1 MGTHPIFESDFDC
14 LTDIEMVSDDE
25 IVTINVGG
33 HTFTTFRSSLLR
45 FSNSILARMIKGQI
59 PLRKDKDGNLFLDRD
74 PNIFKYILEFLR
86 SSKLVLNDETM
97 GTILPQLMMEAEY
110 FMIDPL
116 IDQLRFRQERMNKR
130 DVLLVWNEGGVIK
143 FNCTDEDVLA
153 QLDYL
158 KPPIVGLKKTRS
170 IATIQYD
177 CDFLVAINHFINNGF
192 TRPDIMSSKINYFWS
207 GTYIPDRPPFTFLR
221 EGAPEEP
228 SQYVTSTCPEL
239 ELTSHELCK
248 HES

>member
-1 MGTHPIFESDFDC
+1 MRRDRDSKI
-14 LTDIEMVSDDE
+14 
-25 IVTINVGG
+25 
-33 HTFTTFRSSLLR
+33 
-45 FSNSILARMIKGQI
+45 
-59 PLRKDKDGNLFLDRD
+59 FLDRD
-74 PNIFKYILEFLR
+74 PNLFDFILQYLR
-86 SSKLVLNDETM
+86 SSKVDLTDDQVSQYLA
-97 GTILPQLMMEAEY
+97 QLIQEAEY

-116 IDQLRFRQERMNKR
+116 LDQLRAIKNNLNKK

-153 QLDYL
+153 HLDYL

-207 GTYIPDRPPFTFLR
+207 GTYIPDRPPFTFVR
-221 EGAPEEP
+221 EGAPDEP
-228 SQYVTSTCPEL
+228 SQYITSSCEPIK
-239 ELTSHELCK
+239 SQKCD
-248 HES
+248 SA

>member
-1 MGTHPIFESDFDC
+1 MSKQTGNY
-14 LTDIEMVSDDE
+14 DDE
-25 IVTINVGG
+25 IITINVGG
-33 HTFTTFRSSLLR
+33 RHFTTFKSTLLR
-45 FSNSILARMIKGQI
+45 FSHSLLARMVSGSI
-59 PLRKDKDGNLFLDRD
+59 PMRKDRDSRIFLDRD
-74 PNIFKYILEFLR
+74 PNLFDFILQYLR
-86 SSKLVLNDETM
+86 SSKIDLTDDQVSQYLA
-97 GTILPQLMMEAEY
+97 QLIQEAEY

-116 IDQLRFRQERMNKR
+116 LDQLRAIRNNLNKK

-153 QLDYL
+153 HLDYL

-207 GTYIPDRPPFTFLR
+207 GTYIPDRPPFTFVR
-221 EGAPEEP
+221 EGAPDEP
-228 SQYVTSTCPEL
+228 SQYITSSSCIEPIKTHKCD
-239 ELTSHELCK
+239 SA
-248 HES
+248 

>member
-1 MGTHPIFESDFDC
+1 MSIK
-14 LTDIEMVSDDE
+14 LKNDDE
-25 IVTINVGG
+25 IVKINVGG
-33 HTFTTFRSSLLR
+33 KCSTTFRSTLLR
-45 FSNSILARMIKGQI
+45 FSHSILARMITGQI
-59 PLRKDKDGNLFLDRD
+59 PLRRDQDGNFFLDRD
-74 PNIFKYILEFLR
+74 PNIFKYILDFLR
-86 SSKLVLNDETM
+86 SSKVVLSDEQM
-97 GTILPQLMMEAEY
+97 SGILPQLMQEAEY

-116 IDQLRFRQERMNKR
+116 IDELRHRQARMNKR

-228 SQYVTSTCPEL
+228 SQYITSSFPEMDPTMGHTKL
-239 ELTSHELCK
+239 ES
-248 HES
+248 S

>member
-1 MGTHPIFESDFDC
+1 MSKIGQ
-14 LTDIEMVSDDE
+14 DDE
-25 IVTINVGG
+25 IVKINVGG
-33 HTFTTFRSSLLR
+33 TCSTTFRSTLLR
-45 FSNSILARMIKGQI
+45 FSHSILARMIMGQI
-59 PLRKDKDGNLFLDRD
+59 PLRRDKEGNLFLDRD
-74 PNIFKYILEFLR
+74 PSIFKYILEFLR
-86 SSKLVLNDETM
+86 SSKVVLSDEQ
-97 GTILPQLMMEAEY
+97 ISSVLPQLMQEAEY

-116 IDQLRFRQERMNKR
+116 LDELRCRQHRLNKR

-228 SQYVTSTCPEL
+228 SAYITSAHPEFDSQTKL
-239 ELTSHELCK
+239 ES
-248 HES
+248 

>member
-1 MGTHPIFESDFDC
+1 
-14 LTDIEMVSDDE
+14 
-25 IVTINVGG
+25 
-33 HTFTTFRSSLLR
+33 
-45 FSNSILARMIKGQI
+45 MITGQI

-74 PNIFKYILEFLR
+74 PTIFRYILDFLR
-86 SSKLVLNDETM
+86 SSKVVLSDEQM
-97 GTILPQLMMEAEY
+97 VCILPQLMQEAEY

-116 IDQLRFRQERMNKR
+116 IDELRFRQARMNKR

-221 EGAPEEP
+221 EGAPEEA
-228 SQYVTSTCPEL
+228 SQYITSSCHL
-239 ELTSHELCK
+239 EMDPTTLGQTKL
-248 HES
+248 ES